1 MRDSRRNGP
10 LAPEAAKTGVSRVS
24 SDDTDKSDE
33 TSAGTS
39 GLDFIR
45 TIIAEDLASG
55 KHDKVVT
62 RFPPEPN
69 GYLHVG
75 HAMAICLDFGVADEH
90 PNSRC
95 HLRFDDT
102 NPSTE
107 DTEYVDGIMDDVRW
121 LGFDWGDHLH
131 FTSDYFDTLYGYA
144 VSLIEQGKAFVDDQ
158 SSDQIRANQGSLTE
172 PGTESPFR
180 GRTVEENL
188 ELFARM
194 RAGDFADGEK
204 VLRAKIDMAAPVV
217 AMRDPILY
225 RIQKRTH
232 HRTGDDWCIY
242 PMYDFAHGYSD
253 ALEGVTHSLCSL
265 EFQDHRPLYDWFL
278 DQVETPSRPRQIEFA
293 RLNVSHTITSKRALR
308 RLVEGGH
315 VRGWD
320 DPRMPTLA
328 AMRRRGYPP
337 EGIRAFCKAVGVG
350 KSPKMIELANLEFH
364 VRQVLNKE
372 VPRRM
377 GVVDPLKVVIENY
390 PEDQEEFLEAINNP
404 EDESAGKREVPFSRE
419 LYIEREDFMED
430 PPKKFFRLAPG
441 REVRLRAAYFVTCTE
456 VVKDASG
463 EVVELRCTYDPATRG
478 GDSPDGRKVKGT
490 LHWVSARH
498 AVDAEVRDYETL
510 FLEEEPN
517 PDGDGGLDAALNP
530 DSLSVRPGAKLEPAL
545 ADARPGDRFQL
556 ERLGYYCIDPDST
569 PGALVLNRTATL
581 RDTWAK
587 VAKGSGPGAGKKGGA
602 PPQGKKKNKQKK
614 QKKEG
619 AS

>member
-1 MRDSRRNGP
+1 M
-10 LAPEAAKTGVSRVS
+10 S
-24 SDDTDKSDE
+24 SDDTRNSDE
-33 TSAGTS
+33 TTAETS

-55 KHDKVVT
+55 KHERVVT

-75 HAMAICLDFGVADEH
+75 HAMAICLDFGVAAENPD
-90 PNSRC
+90 SRC

-107 DTEYVDGIMDDVRW
+107 DTEYVDGIMEDVRW
-121 LGFDWGDHLH
+121 LGFDWGEHLH
-131 FTSDYFDTLYGYA
+131 FTSDYFETLYGYA

-158 SSDQIRANQGSLTE
+158 DADEIRANQGSLTE
-172 PGTESPFR
+172 PGTDSPFR
-180 GRTVEENL
+180 NRSVPENL
-188 ELFARM
+188 DLLARM
-194 RAGDFADGEK
+194 RAGEFGDGEK

-225 RIQKRTH
+225 RIQKKDH
-232 HRTGDDWCIY
+232 HRTGDAWCIY

-265 EFQDHRPLYDWFL
+265 EFQDHRPLYDWLL

-320 DPRMPTLA
+320 DPRMPTLV
-328 AMRRRGYPP
+328 AMRRRGYPA

-350 KSPKMIELANLEFH
+350 KSPKLIELSNLEFH

-419 LYIEREDFMED
+419 LYIEREDFLED

-441 REVRLRAAYFVTCTE
+441 REVRLRAAYFVTCTD
-456 VVKDASG
+456 VVKDEAG
-463 EVVELRCTYDPATRG
+463 EIVELRCTYDPETRG
-478 GDSPDGRKVKGT
+478 GDAPDGRKVKGT

-498 AVDAEVRDYETL
+498 AIEAEVRDYETL
-510 FLEEEPN
+510 FLDEEPDL
-517 PDGDGGLDAALNP
+517 DGEGGLEAALNP
-530 DSLSVRPGAKLEPAL
+530 NSLSVRNGAKLEPVLGEANV
-545 ADARPGDRFQL
+545 GDRFQL
-556 ERLGYYCIDPDST
+556 ERLGYYSVDPDSA

-587 VAKGSGPGAGKKGGA
+587 VAKGGGAKGGG
-602 PPQGKKKNKQKK
+602 PTQGKKKNKQKK
-614 QKKEG
+614 QKKED
-619 AS
+619 A

>member
-1 MRDSRRNGP
+1 M
-10 LAPEAAKTGVSRVS
+10 S
-24 SDDTDKSDE
+24 SDDTRNSDE
-33 TSAGTS
+33 TTAETS

-55 KHDKVVT
+55 KHERVVT

-75 HAMAICLDFGVADEH
+75 HAMAICLDFGVAAENPD
-90 PNSRC
+90 SRC

-107 DTEYVDGIMDDVRW
+107 DTEYVDGIMEDVRW
-121 LGFDWGDHLH
+121 LGFDWGEHLH
-131 FTSDYFDTLYGYA
+131 FTSDYFETLYGYA

-158 SSDQIRANQGSLTE
+158 DADEIRANQGSLTE
-172 PGTESPFR
+172 PGTDSPFR
-180 GRTVEENL
+180 NRSVPENL
-188 ELFARM
+188 DLLARM
-194 RAGDFADGEK
+194 RAGEFGDGEK

-225 RIQKRTH
+225 RIQKKDH
-232 HRTGDDWCIY
+232 HRTGDAWCIY

-265 EFQDHRPLYDWFL
+265 EFQDHRPLYDWLL

-320 DPRMPTLA
+320 DPRMPTLV
-328 AMRRRGYPP
+328 AMRRRGYPA

-350 KSPKMIELANLEFH
+350 KSPKLIELSNLEFH

-419 LYIEREDFMED
+419 LYIEREDFLED

-441 REVRLRAAYFVTCTE
+441 REVRLRAAYFVTCTD
-456 VVKDASG
+456 VVKDEAG
-463 EVVELRCTYDPATRG
+463 EIVELRCTYDPETRG
-478 GDSPDGRKVKGT
+478 GDAPDGRKVKGT

-498 AVDAEVRDYETL
+498 AIEAEVRDYETL
-510 FLEEEPN
+510 FLDEEPDL
-517 PDGDGGLDAALNP
+517 DGEGGLEAALNP
-530 DSLSVRPGAKLEPAL
+530 NSLSVRNGAKLEPVLGEANV
-545 ADARPGDRFQL
+545 GDRFQL
-556 ERLGYYCIDPDST
+556 ERLGYYSVDPDSA

-587 VAKGSGPGAGKKGGA
+587 VAKGGGVKGGGPA
-602 PPQGKKKNKQKK
+602 QGKKKSKQKK
-614 QKKEG
+614 QKKED
-619 AS
+619 A

>member
-1 MRDSRRNGP
+1 MRDSRRTGP
-10 LAPEAAKTGVSRVS
+10 SPPEATDEGVRRVS
-24 SDDTDKSDE
+24 ADDANE
-33 TSAGTS
+33 NGGAETS

-45 TIIAEDLASG
+45 TIIAEDLAGG

-75 HAMAICLDFGVADEH
+75 HAMAICLDFGVAAENAD
-90 PNSRC
+90 SRC

-102 NPSTE
+102 NPATE
-107 DTEYVDGIMDDVRW
+107 ETEYVDGIMEDVRW
-121 LGFDWGDHLH
+121 LGFDWGEHLH
-131 FTSDYFDTLYGYA
+131 FTSDYFETLHGYA
-144 VSLIEQGKAFVDDQ
+144 VSLIEQGKAYVDDQ
-158 SSDQIRANQGSLTE
+158 NADEIRANQGSLTA

-180 GRTVEENL
+180 NRSTSENL
-188 ELFARM
+188 DLFARM
-194 RAGDFADGEK
+194 RAGEFDDGEK
-204 VLRAKIDMAAPVV
+204 VLRAKIDMAASVV
-217 AMRDPILY
+217 ALRDPILY
-225 RIQKRTH
+225 RIQKKAH
-232 HRTGDDWCIY
+232 HRTGDAWCIY

-253 ALEGVTHSLCSL
+253 ALEGITHSLCSL

-315 VRGWD
+315 VRDWD

-350 KSPKMIELANLEFH
+350 KSPKLIELANLEFH

-419 LYIEREDFMED
+419 LYIEREDFLED

-441 REVRLRAAYFVTCTE
+441 REVRLRAAYFVTCTA
-456 VVKDASG
+456 VIKDEAG

-478 GDSPDGRKVKGT
+478 GDAPDGRKVKGT

-498 AVDAEVRDYETL
+498 AIDAEVRDYETL

-517 PDGDGGLDAALNP
+517 PDGEGGLDAALNP
-530 DSLSVRPGAKLEPAL
+530 SSLVVRTGAKLEPAF
-545 ADARPGDRFQL
+545 ADAAAGERFQL
-556 ERLGYYCIDPDST
+556 ERLGYYCIDPDSA

-587 VAKGSGPGAGKKGGA
+587 VAKGGGPKGGNPSK
-602 PPQGKKKNKQKK
+602 PPNKKNKQKK
-614 QKKEG
+614 QKKEDG
-619 AS
+619 